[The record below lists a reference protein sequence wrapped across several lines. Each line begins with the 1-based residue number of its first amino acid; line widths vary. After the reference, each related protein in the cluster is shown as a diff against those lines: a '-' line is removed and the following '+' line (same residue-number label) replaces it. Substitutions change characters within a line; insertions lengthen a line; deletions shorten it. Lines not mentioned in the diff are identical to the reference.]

1 MDATGFFLTALSRA
15 EATLRRSLEG
25 LEPDDLRAQPC
36 GEGSNPIGWMVMHL
50 TRVQDN
56 ILSRVQDKET
66 EWSENGWAARFGIE
80 DDSVQWT
87 PDNVHTFD
95 PQSVETLLSFYEAVR
110 ERTGAFVAT
119 LSEADLDVEHPS
131 LRPGGPPMTLGTM
144 LALILGDN
152 VQHVGQVAFLRGM
165 LKGQGWF

>member
-1 MDATGFFLTALSRA
+1 MNAADFFITALSRA
-15 EATLRRSLEG
+15 ETTLRRSLDG
-25 LEPDDLRAQPC
+25 LDPADLRAQPA
-36 GEGSNPIGWMVMHL
+36 GDGSNPIGWLVMHL

-56 ILSRVQDKET
+56 ILSRVQGKET
-66 EWSENGWAARFGIE
+66 VWNEDGWAAKFGVS

-110 ERTGAFVAT
+110 ERTAAFAAS
-119 LSEADLDVEHPS
+119 LSETDLDVERS
-131 LRPGGPPMTLGTM
+131 GLRPGAPPMTLGTI

-152 VQHVGQVAFLRGM
+152 IQHVGQIAFLRGL